1 MLFVSFCLG
10 RLLESMNMSAMF
22 TWAKCLHFGSSE
34 TVIIAIKRKLASRI
48 LALTPFWA
56 MSGFTPIQFTKAATK
71 EGGRLPTNEEKDAD
85 ALQRVAAAR
94 RRRSSLPTLVPSL
107 QRAKPVVLAWWN
119 RSRWLWIWRRP
130 SSPLRRQVQSMRWL
144 FPLPRLLALRMGSS
158 TWRLTRS
165 PTMTGWLQTQ
175 FPSLRLRW
183 WGAFLQDQ
191 EKKDREQYVFLTQE
205 DANMETLNDHL
216 SALTEHIHRLS
227 VGELPETVAGPPTD
241 GLKRVEVEPAG
252 DGFFRLT
259 CFPEPFPHVSRY
271 VSSLLSGLSVQEVA
285 QLFDIFRGKPL
296 TRAGVER
303 ALECYILKKRSIE
316 HGKLLSRKF
325 LKPSDKRGLGYGE
338 MLDGGS
344 GALHSAHGEHVG
356 GWQTLGASLWGRRHL
371 SLGGQRG
378 WFRKRRMRP
387 W

>member
-10 RLLESMNMSAMF
+10 SLLESMNMSAMF

-48 LALTPFWA
+48 LALIPFWA

-119 RSRWLWIWRRP
+119 RSRWLRIWRRP

-183 WGAFLQDQ
+183 WGAFCRIRRR
-191 EKKDREQYVFLTQE
+191 KTGSSTSSWPRRMRTW
-205 DANMETLNDHL
+205 
-216 SALTEHIHRLS
+216 RLS
-227 VGELPETVAGPPTD
+227 MTISQPSRSISTGSVWGSYQRQWPDRQQMDPR
-241 GLKRVEVEPAG
+241 GLKWSLQVMASSAWPASLNLFHMFPATFPPYSV
-252 DGFFRLT
+252 DFQYKKWPSCLT
-259 CFPEPFPHVSRY
+259 
-271 VSSLLSGLSVQEVA
+271 SSVA
-285 QLFDIFRGKPL
+285 SPWPV
-296 TRAGVER
+296 AGVER